1 MSHSEFCLIF
11 ATYFAILSNIEF
23 GGIRVQLPKWFYKT
37 GLFKWFLNTV
47 IEQARKGKSLSFMDE
62 MVVPIFS
69 ESIWKMVLEIP
80 AFVKLSY
87 AEFEFRLSPLFLNYY
102 CDVTCSA
109 SPRFSQIVFISLR
122 SIPSKERRPNCQKF
136 SLRSLA

>member
-1 MSHSEFCLIF
+1 M
-11 ATYFAILSNIEF
+11 
-23 GGIRVQLPKWFYKT
+23 
-37 GLFKWFLNTV
+37 

-87 AEFEFRLSPLFLNYY
+87 AESQQSSNFFFP
-102 CDVTCSA
+102 
-109 SPRFSQIVFISLR
+109 PFSWFHW
-122 SIPSKERRPNCQKF
+122 
-136 SLRSLA
+136 

>member
-1 MSHSEFCLIF
+1 MVKWDL
-11 ATYFAILSNIEF
+11 LSD
-23 GGIRVQLPKWFYKT
+23 
-37 GLFKWFLNTV
+37 FLNTV

-87 AEFEFRLSPLFLNYY
+87 AEFEFRLLPPFPQLLLW
-102 CDVTCSA
+102 CDLL
-109 SPRFSQIVFISLR
+109 RFSQILPNRFHIFK
-122 SIPSKERRPNCQKF
+122 IHSKQRKETQLPKIF
-136 SLRSLA
+136 S

>member
-1 MSHSEFCLIF
+1 MRI
-11 ATYFAILSNIEF
+11 
-23 GGIRVQLPKWFYKT
+23 
-37 GLFKWFLNTV
+37 FKWFLNTV

-87 AEFEFRLSPLFLNYY
+87 AEFEFRLSPFSSTTIVMWPAPLLP
-102 CDVTCSA
+102 D
-109 SPRFSQIVFISLR
+109 SPKSFSYL
-122 SIPSKERRPNCQKF
+122 
-136 SLRSLA
+136 